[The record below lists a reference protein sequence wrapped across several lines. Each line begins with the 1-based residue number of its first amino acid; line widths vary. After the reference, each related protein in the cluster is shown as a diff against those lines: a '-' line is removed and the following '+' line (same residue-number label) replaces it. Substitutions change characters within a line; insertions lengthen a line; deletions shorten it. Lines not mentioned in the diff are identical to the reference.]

1 MEALRENLPPGPARI
16 VGACI
21 DYSET
26 YTEGWCYMDVEVEG
40 DTVRLKLGVVASD
53 HVFDVRLRRNG
64 DGSYTLV
71 SMVELKGV

>member
-1 MEALRENLPPGPARI
+1 
-16 VGACI
+16 
-21 DYSET
+21 
-26 YTEGWCYMDVEVEG
+26 MDVEVEG